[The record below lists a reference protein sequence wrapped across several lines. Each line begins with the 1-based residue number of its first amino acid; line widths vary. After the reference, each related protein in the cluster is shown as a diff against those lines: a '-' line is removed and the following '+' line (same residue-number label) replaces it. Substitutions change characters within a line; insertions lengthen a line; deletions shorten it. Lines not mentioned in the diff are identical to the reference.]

1 MLFEPN
7 IEKPLRDSQP
17 DTPSMCAGD
26 FYPCVSWPFF
36 LCNGYVITNVA
47 TLKQYHKNWVITG
60 SIWKMENF

>member
-7 IEKPLRDSQP
+7 IEKPLRDLQF

-36 LCNGYVITNVA
+36 LWNGYVITNIA
-47 TLKQYHKNWVITG
+47 TLKQYYKNWV
-60 SIWKMENF
+60 NYR